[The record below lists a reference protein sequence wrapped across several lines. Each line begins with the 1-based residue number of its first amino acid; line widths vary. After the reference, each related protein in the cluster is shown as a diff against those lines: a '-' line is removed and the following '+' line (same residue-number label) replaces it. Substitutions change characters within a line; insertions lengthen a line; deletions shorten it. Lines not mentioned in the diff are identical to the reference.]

1 MIYVGFVIVV
11 LVPDIAAAAGQGM
24 AGRNGHHHGFAV
36 KKPRIKNVFVEGRTC
51 QPQVQFSRF
60 QGLDLFTGHHF
71 LQVDVD
77 VGKDR
82 RDLLQQGPQD
92 TEPAGRGETDSQKAG
107 AARGD
112 PAGGDRGAFGE
123 GQQPPGFLQE
133 GGSRRGQLD
142 LPVVPFQQL
151 GADGLLQLLDLPA
164 QRRLGHVQAFRRA
177 AEVKLFCHRDE
188 SGQLVK
194 GKHDAF
200 PVSLDA

>member
-1 MIYVGFVIVV
+1 MIKVW
-11 LVPDIAAAAGQGM
+11 
-24 AGRNGHHHGFAV
+24 
-36 KKPRIKNVFVEGRTC
+36 
-51 QPQVQFSRF
+51 
-60 QGLDLFTGHHF
+60 
-71 LQVDVD
+71 
-77 VGKDR
+77 
-82 RDLLQQGPQD
+82 
-92 TEPAGRGETDSQKAG
+92 TDSQEAG
-107 AARGD
+107 AARRD
-112 PAGGDRGAFGE
+112 AAGGDRGAFGE

-200 PVSLDA
+200 PVSLDAYLGLDMHHSRSLHSTQRTGSDAVHMLPGRWP